1 MSDDLGVASAT
12 IETPILIV
20 GGGSVGLALASDLG
34 GRGVPRLV
42 VEQNE
47 RPRRPSARHRHQCAP
62 RWSSARRWG
71 VADAVRQ
78 AAAPADFPHTA
89 LYCTSL
95 TGFEIARIER
105 PHHGGRK
112 PTTMSPE
119 RAQRCNQIWL
129 DPILCERA
137 TSHNSTEL
145 RIPLALL
152 RGASREEG
160 GRASQIVHDLAND
173 ERRRIAAQYLID
185 CSGGHSPI
193 RRALG
198 IPMSGSPYIGYH
210 LSVYVR
216 APELWA
222 HHDKGKAA
230 LINFVEAKGLWR
242 NMVTLD
248 GRELYRFGLRGKE
261 FFEDPDKVDVERLFE
276 EVVGKPIPHEIISVR
291 RWTARNV
298 VADRYQV
305 GAIFLAGDAAHLNHP
320 ASGLGLNTGLGD
332 AVDLGWKLEGALA
345 GWGGAGLLPSYEI
358 ERRPVGK
365 RNVGHADLS
374 HANDRNQKPDPAIAE
389 DSPQGARA
397 RRAMGEAIV
406 QAQTRKFVT
415 DGIAL
420 GYRYEPSPI
429 CWPDGSPAPP
439 DSVSEYHPTTRPG
452 SRAPHAWLGDD
463 HSIIDMFGR
472 GFTLLRFG
480 ETAPDTQSMAQG
492 FARRRVPLSVTTILD
507 PAIGQLYERRLVL
520 VRPDGHVAWRSD
532 DLPADPLALA
542 DRVRGADDGAFGAA
556 PKAEALQVGS

>member
-1 MSDDLGVASAT
+1 MSEATST
-12 IETPILIV
+12 IETPVLIV

-34 GRGVPRLV
+34 SRGVPCLV

-47 RPRRPSARHRHQCAP
+47 RPADHPRATAINAR
-62 RWSSARRWG
+62 SMEFMRRWG

-95 TGFEIARIER
+95 TGFEIARIDR
-105 PHHGGRK
+105 PHHGGSK
-112 PTTMSPE
+112 PTMMSPE

-137 TSHNSTEL
+137 GSFESTDLRFRWRFEEL
-145 RIPLALL
+145 RQEA
-152 RGASREEG
+152 GHVVA
-160 GRASQIVHDLAND
+160 IVHDLARD
-173 ERRRIAAQYLID
+173 ERHRIAARYLID

-193 RRALG
+193 RRALD
-198 IPMSGSPYIGYH
+198 INMSGSPYIGYH

-216 APELWA
+216 APQLWT

-230 LINFVEAKGLWR
+230 LINFVEPKCLWR

-248 GRELYRFGLRGKE
+248 GRELYRFGLRGKQ
-261 FFEDPDKVDVERLFE
+261 FYDDPDKVDVERLFE

-305 GAIFLAGDAAHLNHP
+305 GAVFLAGDAAHLNHP

-332 AVDLGWKLEGALA
+332 AVDLGWKLAGALA
-345 GWGGAGLLPSYEI
+345 GWGGAGLLASYEI
-358 ERRPVGK
+358 ERRPVGQ
-365 RNVGHADLS
+365 RNVGHADQS
-374 HANDRNQKPDPAIAE
+374 HANDRNQTPDPVIAE
-389 DSPQGARA
+389 DSPQGERA
-397 RRAMGEAIV
+397 RHALGEAIV
-406 QAQTRKFVT
+406 RAQTRKFVT

-429 CWPDGSPAPP
+429 CWPDPADAAGSPPP
-439 DSVSEYHPTTRPG
+439 ADSVSEYHPTTRPG

-463 HSIIDMFGR
+463 RSILDLYDS

-480 ETAPDTQSMAQG
+480 GDAPDAQQIEQG
-492 FARRRVPLSVTTILD
+492 FARRRLPLTVTTIMD

-520 VRPDGHVAWRSD
+520 VRPDGHVAWRSN

-542 DRVRGADDGAFGAA
+542 DRVRGADDAAFGAA
-556 PKAEALQVGS
+556 LKAEALQVGS

>member
-34 GRGVPRLV
+34 GRGVPCLV

-47 RPRRPSARHRHQCAP
+47 RPADHPRATAINAR
-62 RWSSARRWG
+62 SMEFMRRWG

-105 PHHGGRK
+105 PHHGGSK
-112 PTTMSPE
+112 PTMMSPE

-137 TSHNSTEL
+137 TSHSTQL
-145 RIPLALL
+145 RFRWRFETL
-152 RGASREEG
+152 REEA
-160 GRASQIVHDLAND
+160 GRVVATVHDLARD
-173 ERRRIAAQYLID
+173 ERRRIAARYLID

-216 APELWA
+216 APELWT

-230 LINFVEAKGLWR
+230 LVNFVEPKGLWR
-242 NMVTLD
+242 NLVTLD

-261 FFEDPDKVDVERLFE
+261 LYDDPDKVDVERLFA
-276 EVVGKPIPHEIISVR
+276 EVVGKQIPHEIISVR

-298 VADRYQV
+298 GADSYRV

-332 AVDLGWKLEGALA
+332 AVDLGWKRRRWPAWA
-345 GWGGAGLLPSYEI
+345 AGLLPSYD
-358 ERRPVGK
+358 RARPVGNA
-365 RNVGHADLS
+365 RRPCRPVSRQRS
-374 HANDRNQKPDPAIAE
+374 HRTRSAIATTVRA
-389 DSPQGARA
+389 ARA
-397 RRAMGEAIV
+397 RVMGEAIV
-406 QAQTRKFVT
+406 QAQTRNLRST
-415 DGIAL
+415 L
-420 GYRYEPSPI
+420 RSPSL
-429 CWPDGSPAPP
+429 
-439 DSVSEYHPTTRPG
+439 
-452 SRAPHAWLGDD
+452 RAVAE
-463 HSIIDMFGR
+463 
-472 GFTLLRFG
+472 LL
-480 ETAPDTQSMAQG
+480 
-492 FARRRVPLSVTTILD
+492 ARRQP
-507 PAIGQLYERRLVL
+507 G
-520 VRPDGHVAWRSD
+520 
-532 DLPADPLALA
+532 A
-542 DRVRGADDGAFGAA
+542 DRQRVRI
-556 PKAEALQVGS
+556 